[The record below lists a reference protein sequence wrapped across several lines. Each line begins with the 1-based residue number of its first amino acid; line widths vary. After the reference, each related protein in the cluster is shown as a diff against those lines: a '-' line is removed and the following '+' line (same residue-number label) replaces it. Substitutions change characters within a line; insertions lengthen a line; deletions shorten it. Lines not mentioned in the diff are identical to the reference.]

1 MHRKSDD
8 DRWCRPS
15 LWSSFPLVWVH
26 FHNLL
31 LTISITS
38 ISVPQHR
45 YELPFFFIL
54 FALLCL
60 HTANMKLFKKSS
72 PGNTRSG
79 IDLESCSLFTSEWK
93 SCSIQETSLIGF
105 RSETEW
111 WLYLSAPDT
120 CIVTEECMWQR
131 SFCFKTPISICGH
144 FFVFKGA
151 EMKCVFPPVA
161 LIILISTKYIL
172 HPLL

>member
-1 MHRKSDD
+1 MQCQGVGGAQEVW
-8 DRWCRPS
+8 RWSLMPS
-15 LWSSFPLVWVH
+15 LPLILIPFSLSSFSQPPTDYIHHLH
-26 FHNLL
+26 
-31 LTISITS
+31 ISATAQIWAS
-38 ISVPQHR
+38 
-45 YELPFFFIL
+45 LFFIL

-105 RSETEW
+105 RSETKW

-120 CIVTEECMWQR
+120 CIVTEECMRQR
-131 SFCFKTPISICGH
+131 SFCFKTPISICVQRSWNEVCFSPGCSYYSH
-144 FFVFKGA
+144 
-151 EMKCVFPPVA
+151 
-161 LIILISTKYIL
+161 
-172 HPLL
+172 